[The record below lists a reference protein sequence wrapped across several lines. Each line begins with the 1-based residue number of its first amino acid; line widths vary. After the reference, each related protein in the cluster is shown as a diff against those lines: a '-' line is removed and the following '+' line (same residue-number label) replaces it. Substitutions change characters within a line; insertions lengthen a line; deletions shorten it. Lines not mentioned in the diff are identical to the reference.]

1 MQPVGVFHI
10 GPQKTGTSWVYRCLR
25 EHPEIGAPT
34 TDAIHYFDM
43 LYFRGRDWYAS
54 YFPALQGH
62 QIAFDPTPTY
72 IRSQLA
78 PSRIR
83 SENSDAKI
91 IVCLR
96 NPIER
101 AFSHYW
107 HEKKKNKIRFDFSD
121 VLRNYDMFNS
131 WVEPGFYAQHM
142 SNYLAHFSRSQIFCQ
157 RFEHL
162 VESPAD
168 FLRDI
173 YSFLDIDPNFI
184 PSPISQKVNAAG
196 PRGRWLGR
204 TVRRA
209 RLATGNGRARRTSRR
224 SFSPIVWSAERTG
237 TGLTRIE
244 SYLRREYDRG
254 VPKSVKE
261 ELLKIFEP
269 EIEKTESLLNID
281 LSDWKEP
288 Y

>member
-1 MQPVGVFHI
+1 
-10 GPQKTGTSWVYRCLR
+10 
-25 EHPEIGAPT
+25 
-34 TDAIHYFDM
+34 
-43 LYFRGRDWYAS
+43 
-54 YFPALQGH
+54 
-62 QIAFDPTPTY
+62 
-72 IRSQLA
+72 
-78 PSRIR
+78 
-83 SENSDAKI
+83 
-91 IVCLR
+91 
-96 NPIER
+96 
-101 AFSHYW
+101 
-107 HEKKKNKIRFDFSD
+107 
-121 VLRNYDMFNS
+121 MFNS